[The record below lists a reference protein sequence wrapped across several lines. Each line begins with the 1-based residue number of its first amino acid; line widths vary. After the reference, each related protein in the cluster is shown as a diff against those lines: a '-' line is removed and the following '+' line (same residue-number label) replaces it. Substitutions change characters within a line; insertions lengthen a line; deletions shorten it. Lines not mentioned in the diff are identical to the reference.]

1 MWFSVLPEM
10 SPALP
15 GLSPALPGAPRHVVS
30 APRYSE
36 ARQECPPRLWYSPEI
51 DASKFTLQ
59 ILSDTPGGFQWLKYI
74 LLMLCN
80 ATDRL
85 GDRKH
90 VTLSQ
95 RVRGCVRAVRAVRNT
110 RVFLTE
116 TRVVADACPLIRDAA
131 NRVYPDESTDEFRD
145 ESRYTVPIQWH
156 VSIYNWCRHFCP
168 SISLPR
174 SFVAALWCHR
184 CELKMNLHLR
194 R

>member
-1 MWFSVLPEM
+1 M
-10 SPALP
+10 SSALP
-15 GLSPALPGAPRHVVS
+15 VTLKLGRNALLG
-30 APRYSE
+30 
-36 ARQECPPRLWYSPEI
+36 
-51 DASKFTLQ
+51 
-59 ILSDTPGGFQWLKYI
+59 SDTLLKLMHLSLHSRSSQT
-74 LLMLCN
+74 LLEASSDWNTFCWCLCN

-184 CELKMNLHLR
+184 CELKMNLHPR